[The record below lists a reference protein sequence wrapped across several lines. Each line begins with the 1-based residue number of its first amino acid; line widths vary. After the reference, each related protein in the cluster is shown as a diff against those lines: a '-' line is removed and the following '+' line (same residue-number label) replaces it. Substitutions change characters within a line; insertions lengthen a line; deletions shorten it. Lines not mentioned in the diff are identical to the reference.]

1 MAKEFAKSLYNSKA
15 WRDCRQSYIDY
26 RVSVDGGMCE
36 ECGEE
41 IGYIVHHTIL
51 LTPDNIHDP
60 SVSLNHEHLKY
71 ECKQCHDKEEKHFK
85 PQIKSHN
92 NKRYR
97 FDENGLI
104 IKVDETTKHSPPY
117 L

>member
-15 WRDCRQSYIDY
+15 WQDCRQSYIDY

-51 LTPDNIHDP
+51 LTPDNIHDH
-60 SVSLNHEHLKY
+60 SVALNHEHLKY
-71 ECKQCHDKEEKHFK
+71 ECKRCHDKEEYHFK
-85 PQIKSHN
+85 PPQK
-92 NKRYR
+92 KRRYT
-97 FDENGLI
+97 FDENGAVI
-104 IKVDETTKHSPPY
+104 MNKAKTGSPP
-117 L
+117 